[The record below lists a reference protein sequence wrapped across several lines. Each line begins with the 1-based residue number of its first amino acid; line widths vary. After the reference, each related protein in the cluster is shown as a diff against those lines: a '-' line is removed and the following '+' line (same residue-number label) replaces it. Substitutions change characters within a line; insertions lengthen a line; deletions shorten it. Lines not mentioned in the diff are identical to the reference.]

1 MLVLFAAVLSSAR
14 AQLPDDKG
22 LLTINPTTFYT
33 DSTQRSKS
41 GLVAINGL
49 ELSRSAGTY
58 YVVTRQEIEA
68 SGARDLME
76 ILNLLPGIQLGTFSD
91 HVSGA
96 GIRGIWAGDS
106 RYQVLLN
113 GMPLNEMAFGTF
125 GLGRRMVPD
134 NIEFIE
140 VVLGAGPAKVGG
152 TATLGTINLVTFSP
166 GSSDGSSL
174 STSLGSTREGISW
187 MNATVQGNHYLG
199 NETFGSYYI
208 SLLGGPRSNR
218 FAANTTGLQ
227 GNLKDS
233 TYTISNEI
241 FFAVRH
247 KGLSAQFF
255 NNDYSFD
262 VAGSLHKISMRNII
276 ANINYAGALGR
287 RDRITT
293 SLVFQIQEPWSFKN
307 TNDFAQIEAN
317 TNVQC
322 YAGDIQ
328 YDAEIA
334 RWCKFSGGL
343 QGSRQLSRHEL
354 LEVTGN
360 PSSPDYKGATHAIN
374 MLALY
379 GRFHLTVKRHN
390 LLASLRG
397 DVTNI
402 FRPALTP
409 RVNYQFISRH
419 FFLKAGLGMAMRL
432 PTLENL
438 HPSDLAPAPLPAHNL
453 SRSFTLGFT
462 PTKTLYA
469 DFTAFTHSI
478 NDAIIRMPNDTAGD
492 YFINRPGQAV
502 EGYECNVK
510 FTRKHYFI
518 KAGLTWQRAI
528 SDSAMLPEA
537 WAPGE
542 QQFLAMAASKAT
554 LLAGYQPNAVWSFGF
569 TFIWLDRIT
578 TFETGQPSDPAA
590 TPVYMSRPSSLN
602 GSMQLSYT
610 ERKNGQWKFSF
621 LFSNILDTPLYLGS
635 PYADR
640 LPSVPLNGREYT
652 LRICYQITK

>member
-1 MLVLFAAVLSSAR
+1 LLVLFAVALSSAR

-22 LLTINPTTFYT
+22 LLTITPSTFYN
-33 DSTQRSKS
+33 DSTQQSKP

-49 ELSRSAGTY
+49 ELSKSAGTY

-76 ILNLLPGIQLGTFSD
+76 LLNLLPGIQLGTSAD
-91 HVSGA
+91 QLSGA
-96 GIRGIWAGDS
+96 GIRGMWAGDN

-140 VVLGAGPAKVGG
+140 VVLGTGPAKVGG

-174 STSLGSTREGISW
+174 STSLGATREGVSW
-187 MNATVQGNHYLG
+187 MNATAQGNHYLG

-218 FAANTTGLQ
+218 FVSNTAGLQ

-233 TYTISNEI
+233 TQTVSNEI

-262 VAGSLHKISMRNII
+262 VAGSLYKVSMRNVI

-293 SLVFQIQEPWSFKN
+293 SLVFHIQEPWSFRN
-307 TNDFAQIEAN
+307 TNDFALIEAN
-317 TNVQC
+317 TSVQR
-322 YAGDIQ
+322 YAGDVQ

-343 QGSRQLSRHEL
+343 QGNRQVSRHQL
-354 LEVTGN
+354 LEGTNN
-360 PSSPDYKGATHAIN
+360 PSGPGHEGDAQAIN

-409 RVNYQFISRH
+409 RVNYQFISRY
-419 FFLKAGLGMAMRL
+419 FFLKAGIGMAMRL

-438 HPSDLAPAPLPAHNL
+438 HPSDLAPAPLPEHNL

-462 PTKTLYA
+462 PAKTLYA
-469 DFTAFTHSI
+469 DFTAFSHSV
-478 NDAIIRMPNDTAGD
+478 NNAIIRMPNDTAGD

-502 EGYECNVK
+502 EGYECNLK
-510 FTRKHYFI
+510 FTRTHYFI
-518 KAGLTWQRAI
+518 KAGLTWHRAI

-542 QQFLAMAASKAT
+542 QHFLALAARKAT
-554 LLAGYQPNAVWSFGF
+554 LLAGYQPNAVWSFGL

-578 TFETGQPSDPAA
+578 TCETVQPADPAGTTA
-590 TPVYMSRPSSLN
+590 YVTRPSSLN
-602 GSMQLSYT
+602 GSLNLSYT

-621 LFSNILDTPLYLGS
+621 LISNILDKPLYLGS

-640 LPSVPLNGREYT
+640 LPSLPLNGREYT